1 MKLLILSNN
10 LKEGVEVTSRLT
22 QKSISLPILSNILLQ
37 TEKNFLKISST
48 DLEIGIKFWSLAKIE
63 REGQIT
69 IPGKILFNLISSL
82 SEEKILLETKDSILK
97 IQGENFET
105 KILGQEAQDYPII
118 PELKDSFIEI
128 DNSTFIQALSLVAD
142 ITAITQIR
150 PELSGVY
157 LVFEKDKIIMAAS
170 DSFRLAEKQIIFQE
184 ENSGL
189 EKQAIILPQK
199 TARELINILGEKE
212 GKLKIYFSSNQVM
225 FEIEIPETSHPQVQI
240 TSRLIEGS
248 YPNYKEIIPQQFQ
261 TQIILNRSE
270 FLDQIKRASLF
281 TGKINEIQLQILPK
295 KGQIEIFSQNPEL
308 GEQKSLLFGKIEGEK
323 LKISFNYRFL
333 MDGLLKIKTPEVIFQ
348 LSSEEGPA
356 LLKSIDDET
365 YFYIVMPIKPS

>member
-333 MDGLLKIKTPEVIFQ
+333 MDGLLKIKTSEVIFQ